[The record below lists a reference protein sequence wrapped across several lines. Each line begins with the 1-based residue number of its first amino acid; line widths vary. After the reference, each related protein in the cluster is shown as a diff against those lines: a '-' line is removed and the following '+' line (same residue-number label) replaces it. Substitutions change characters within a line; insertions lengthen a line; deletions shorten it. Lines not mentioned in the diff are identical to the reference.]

1 MSAGPDLIVTA
12 FKMFSALGIVLG
24 CLLVILYLTKRFLKK
39 DIGGT
44 NDKLIKILANQYVGV
59 KKNISLVQVPGAVL
73 VLGITND
80 NIRLLTKIE
89 DQSLVNSL
97 SIGEERDP
105 GSFSDQLFKITS
117 RFKSLQSGR

>member
-1 MSAGPDLIVTA
+1 MSAGSDLIITA
-12 FKMFSALGIVLG
+12 FKMLSALGVVLG
-24 CLLVILYLTKRFLKK
+24 CLLVFLYLAKKFLKR

-44 NDKLIKILANQYVGV
+44 NNRVIKVLANQYVGV

-89 DQSLVNSL
+89 DESFVNSL
-97 SIGEERDP
+97 SMGEEREAE
-105 GSFSDQLFKITS
+105 SFSDHLSKITS
-117 RFKSLQSGR
+117 RFKSIQSSR